1 MHAAVARAAAQDP
14 ITMPQHLI
22 SQRRLAPGA
31 LRVAAL
37 AAAAAMAVTMAGCSE
52 QPAAQAPPQATATPV
67 GVVHVQARTVEL
79 DPVYAARTQA
89 AEDVEVRARV
99 QGTLLKR
106 HYTEGGLVKAGA
118 LLFEID
124 PAPFEARVQQADADL
139 NRAQAQFRQ
148 AEREW
153 TRTAALF
160 NDNAVSARDR
170 DVALSTL
177 ELAQAEVA
185 TAQAQ
190 LRDARIQLGYTRVT
204 SPIAGHAGMR
214 ALSEGNL
221 VAPNALLTTV
231 HKLDPIQ
238 VVFAMPEADA
248 TAQRQHAR
256 QANAGG
262 AGDPRALTAR
272 LLLADGTRYAQ
283 PGAIDFTAT
292 ALDPQTGTLQVRA
305 SFANPHGQ
313 LLPGQF
319 VRLQLGGL
327 AVPSTLVVP
336 QQAVGQGA
344 QGATVFVVDDK
355 NIARL
360 RTVKL
365 GQNLH
370 SGQIVTEG
378 IQSGERVIVDGVAK
392 VRAGMAVAPTE
403 AVAQLDAGAARQ

>member
-1 MHAAVARAAAQDP
+1 MS
-14 ITMPQHLI
+14 QHLI
-22 SQRRLAPGA
+22 SQQRRLAPGA

-37 AAAAAMAVTMAGCSE
+37 AAAAAMAVAMAGCSE
-52 QPAAQAPPQATATPV
+52 PPTAQAPSQAKATPV
-67 GVVHVQARTVEL
+67 GVVQVQARTVEL

-106 HYTEGGLVKAGA
+106 HYTEGSLVKAGA

-153 TRTAALF
+153 TRTVALF
-160 NDNAVSARDR
+160 SDNAVSARDR
-170 DVALSTL
+170 DAALSTL

-185 TAQAQ
+185 TARAQ

-221 VAPNALLTTV
+221 VAANALLTTV

-248 TAQRQHAR
+248 LALRQRAQPGH
-256 QANAGG
+256 AGG
-262 AGDPRALTAR
+262 TGGNDDEAGPQALSAS
-272 LLLADGTRYAQ
+272 LQLADGTRYAQ
-283 PGAIDFTAT
+283 PGVIDFTAT
-292 ALDPQTGTLQVRA
+292 TLDPQTGTLQARA
-305 SFANPHGQ
+305 SFANPGGQ

-319 VRLQLGGL
+319 VRLELGGL
-327 AVPSTLVVP
+327 AVPDTIVVP

-344 QGATVFVVDDK
+344 QGPTVFVVDD
-355 NIARL
+355 NNRAEL

-365 GQNLH
+365 RQSLERGH
-370 SGQIVTEG
+370 IVTEG
-378 IQSGERVIVDGVAK
+378 IEPGDRVIVYGVAK
-392 VRAGMAVAPTE
+392 VRAGQPVAPTD
-403 AVAQLDAGAARQ
+403 AVAQIAAGAAQ